1 MEKWEE
7 LFPQNTRKK
16 GRELLENGR
25 IRDLSV
31 NENEYSAAVLGR
43 ERYEVKISMDHGIPV
58 RTECSCAVGRGRG
71 KCAHMAAVLYAAEQE
86 KAEEEKKSR
95 AEQEKA
101 AAYSHLDGAETDR
114 GSAEDEKKAIRML
127 QGYRY
132 FHGDQIRKSLKLST
146 EAETGGRK
154 AISGG
159 RLRLEQVGKGFER
172 SGGQVLGQAS
182 AIGET
187 ERGRKSYFPVRLV
200 FSSDE
205 ALRAECGCPECARSY
220 RQYSGDCRCK
230 YTAGLA
236 LLLEE
241 YLKDHNIGDMTDAA
255 GQYIIESTLWGKLMK
270 QTKGPADPMRL
281 EPRLIQKDKKL
292 YVSFKTG
299 AGRMFVVKNLEE
311 FCEHVKNGEEAVY
324 GSSTVLSH
332 KRENFTEG
340 SLPWLEFVNRIVQEE
355 VRFADRMEDSWRFSG
370 NRPSVGMLLELFGWR
385 LDQFYELM
393 GPSGV
398 EAEDRDHGKKKQV
411 LYARTGSPRIQVE
424 IEPRYAGGKPGPA
437 EKFDGVQVSGTM
449 PELFYGMDTAY
460 FIEADGLY
468 RQSGELLDGLE
479 RLADVSMDGSFRFF
493 VGRNRLA
500 EFYHMIL
507 PRFREIAQVA
517 EKDGE
522 LIRSFLPPRGEYQFY
537 LDAEGGDFV
546 CRPVVRYGNQE
557 YSPVEAVRCIEN
569 GQDLMEPFRSLAEE
583 AGIALEVKRRFPVE
597 VPQKEEF
604 SCGGDEEVMYQVAE
618 NGVAALASL
627 GEVLC
632 TDRFRG
638 CHVVRRVQT
647 AVGVSVSSG
656 MLDLKIDTGDIPPE
670 ELVDLLHSYRQKK
683 KYHRLKNG
691 TFVRMEE
698 SSVGMLEEMAAA
710 LRLTPKEM
718 IRGNMHLPVYRALYL
733 DRLLEEHEDV
743 YSKRD
748 SHFKQ
753 IVKSFKTIKD
763 ADFEEP
769 ESLSA
774 TMRQYQKNGYRWL
787 RTLES
792 WNFGGILADDMGLGK
807 TLQMIAV
814 LLAAKLEG
822 KTGTSL
828 IVTPASLVFNWG
840 EEFKKFAPELKVTL
854 AAGTQA
860 ERQKRLE
867 ESVHSDVLITS
878 YDLLKRDAALYE
890 GREFLYQVLD
900 EAQYIK
906 NHTTAAAK
914 AVKVIKSR
922 FRFALTGTPIEN
934 RLSELWSIFD
944 YLMPGF
950 LYGYDTFRREFEIPV
965 VKNNDQEAMER
976 LQRMVGPFIL
986 RRLKQDVLRDLP
998 EKTEEVRYVQMTGK
1012 QRKLYDGQ
1020 AIHLRSLLDHQS
1032 EEEFNNSRFQV
1043 LTELTRLRQICCDP
1057 ALCFEDY
1064 GDETAKTDACM
1075 ELVQSAVDGG
1085 HRLLVFSQFTS
1096 MLDILSS
1103 RLDGEHVEHFMI
1115 TGATPKEKR
1124 LQLVNAFNG
1133 GAVPVFLI
1141 SLKAGG
1147 VGLNLTGADMVV
1159 HYDPWWN
1166 LAAQNQATDRAHR
1179 IGQQKNVTVYKLI
1192 TKDSIEE
1199 KVLELQ
1205 ETKRELADRIIGQ
1218 GTEQAAP
1225 MTREDMLRLLEIQT

>member
-25 IRDLSV
+25 IRELSV

-468 RQSGELLDGLE
+468 RQSGELSDGLE

-583 AGIALEVKRRFPVE
+583 AGIALEVKRWFPVE

-632 TDRFRG
+632 TDRFSG

-670 ELVDLLHSYRQKK
+670 ELVELLHSYRQKK